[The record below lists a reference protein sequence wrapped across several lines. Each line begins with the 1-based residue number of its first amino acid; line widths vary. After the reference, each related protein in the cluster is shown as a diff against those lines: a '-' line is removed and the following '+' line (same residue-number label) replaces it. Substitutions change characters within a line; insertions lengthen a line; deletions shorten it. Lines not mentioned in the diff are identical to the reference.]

1 MTDSRNSTEVKTAA
15 LLSTLVPAEDGFPAA
30 GELDIPGAFA
40 KDVAADGNEALVE
53 QLLKALPDDFA
64 DQSDAN
70 RENVLKS
77 IEADQSAVFGSVLRH
92 VYNAYYTNP
101 TVREVLEKA
110 EGYPARPPLY
120 AGYEMD
126 TFDPESL
133 TVQRKRKP
141 FWRKA

>member
-1 MTDSRNSTEVKTAA
+1 MADSITTTDAKTAA

-30 GELDIPGAFA
+30 GDLDIPAAFA

-53 QLLKALPDDFA
+53 QLLTALPDDFA
-64 DQSDAN
+64 AQSNEN
-70 RENVLKS
+70 RETILKAA
-77 IEADQSAVFGSVLRH
+77 EADQPAVFGGVLRH
-92 VYNAYYTNP
+92 VYNAYYVNP
-101 TVREVLEKA
+101 TVRDVLEKV

-120 AGYEMD
+120 AGYEMEK
-126 TFDPESL
+126 FDPESL